1 MEYTKQA
8 VAGYTQSVAVPVI
21 AELMRVEYTSPGIH
35 GMESRGAQ
43 DRPHRRIFAVR

>member
-21 AELMRVEYTSPGIH
+21 AELMRVEYTSLDFHANGKELTVE
-35 GMESRGAQ
+35 GVDTRWG
-43 DRPHRRIFAVR
+43 